1 MKKCSIIAIVVVGV
15 MATATTPELSNKLFS
30 QSVTVVAISKEYQ
43 NALETAKMVKDAN
56 MSKKAFYDM
65 MINES
70 KFEKKAVDYAAKKL
84 KINWKKNALAQA
96 KSMQK
101 FGASKETI
109 EEQLS
114 ANSDGGGF
122 TKKEVNY
129 AIKHL
134 EDNNKDK

>member
-1 MKKCSIIAIVVVGV
+1 MKKNSIIAMVTIGV
-15 MATATTPELSNKLFS
+15 IATTATPEISNKLLS
-30 QSVTVVAISKEYQ
+30 QCVTVVAVSKEYQ

-65 MINES
+65 MVNES
-70 KFEKKAVDYAAKKL
+70 KFKKKAVDYAVKKL
-84 KINWKKNALAQA
+84 KISWKKNALAQA

-101 FGASKETI
+101 FGASKEMI
-109 EEQLS
+109 KEQLS
-114 ANSDGGGF
+114 ASGDGGGF

-134 EDNNKDK
+134 EDDIKDK